1 MIRNFLRAGILKGIV
16 IIGLTASGLAYAQ
29 PADPTTT
36 KKTIFDYKAE
46 LNLTDQQEQEIR
58 QILAELNRE
67 AQLAGAKLTVLKFE
81 LEDLIQKE
89 DELELILKNYIE
101 EAELRASVK
110 DADLAATR
118 KINKVLSPE
127 QLLEWRSFQQASR
140 KGQ

>member
-1 MIRNFLRAGILKGIV
+1 MIRNCSRQNLAAAL
-16 IIGLTASGLAYAQ
+16 IITGCMVSGLADAQ

-46 LNLTDQQEQEIR
+46 LTLTDEHEQEIR

-89 DELELILKNYIE
+89 DELELVRKNLKE
-101 EAELRASVK
+101 EAELRASIRY
-110 DADLAATR
+110 ADLAATR
-118 KINKVLSPE
+118 NINHVLSVP
-127 QLLEWRSFQQASR
+127 QLAKWRGIKATAGTTR
-140 KGQ
+140 